1 MTGSNIKNEELHV
14 SNDKR
19 FLILF
24 NGEIY
29 NYKRLAKK
37 YNLKFKKSFSDTNVL
52 VNSFSPDKIIK
63 FFSELDGMFSIIIY
77 DRFKDKIYI
86 SRDIQ
91 GEKTLHVFENEKLI
105 LISSEINSI
114 KLFLK
119 ESKLIIIG
127 YKLILTQDIS
137 FNLKILFIIK

>member
-52 VNSFSPDKIIK
+52 VNFFSPDKIIK

-91 GEKTLHVFENEKLI
+91 GEKHST
-105 LISSEINSI
+105 
-114 KLFLK
+114 FLK
-119 ESKLIIIG
+119 MK
-127 YKLILTQDIS
+127 
-137 FNLKILFIIK
+137 N